1 MTKIAYFDPFSG
13 ASGDMIL
20 GALADAGLSLAR
32 LRRELRTLPLEGY
45 TLNARKIERG
55 GIGAT
60 KLSVKVKG
68 HDPHHRHLPD
78 ILRIIHDAGL
88 PSSDRERAGAVFQRL
103 AEAEAHVHRCT
114 VEEIHFHEVGAVD
127 AMVDIVGAVVGLR
140 LLGVERVES
149 GPLRTGTGFV
159 ECAHGR
165 LPLPAPA
172 TAELLRGVPSV
183 GTEVEGELTT
193 PTGAALLT
201 TLADAFGPRPPMS
214 VEAVGYGAGDARR
227 ESPPNL
233 LRVFVGEAVA
243 EAGSSDE
250 ADQVVVLEA
259 NLDDLSPEI
268 AGHVM
273 ERLFDA
279 GALDAF
285 LTPVQM
291 KKCRPA
297 FLLTVLVD
305 PVASAAT
312 EELLLTE
319 TTTFG
324 VRRTLASRRK
334 LRREWAEVET
344 PHGTVRIK
352 LGYLGDRLVQAA
364 PEYEDCRAI
373 ANRRGLPLKS
383 VYQAA
388 LDACRHSP

>member
-1 MTKIAYFDPFSG
+1 
-13 ASGDMIL
+13 
-20 GALADAGLSLAR
+20 
-32 LRRELRTLPLEGY
+32 
-45 TLNARKIERG
+45 
-55 GIGAT
+55 
-60 KLSVKVKG
+60 
-68 HDPHHRHLPD
+68 
-78 ILRIIHDAGL
+78 
-88 PSSDRERAGAVFQRL
+88 
-103 AEAEAHVHRCT
+103 VHGCA

-127 AMVDIVGAVVGLR
+127 AIVDIVGAAIALR
-140 LLGVERVES
+140 LLGIERVVC

-172 TAELLRGVPSV
+172 TAALLKGVPSI

-214 VEAVGYGAGDARR
+214 VAAVGYGAGDARR
-227 ESPPNL
+227 EAPPNL
-233 LRVFVGEAVA
+233 LRVFVGEAIA
-243 EAGSSDE
+243 EAEASDE
-250 ADQVVVLEA
+250 ADQVAVLEA

-279 GALDAF
+279 GVLDAF

-305 PVASAAT
+305 PAAAAAT

-319 TTTFG
+319 TTSFG
-324 VRRTLASRRK
+324 VRRMIASRRK

-352 LGYLGDRLVQAA
+352 LGYLGERLVQAA

-373 ANRRGLPLKS
+373 ANRRGLPLKA

-388 LDACRHSP
+388 LDAFRRH